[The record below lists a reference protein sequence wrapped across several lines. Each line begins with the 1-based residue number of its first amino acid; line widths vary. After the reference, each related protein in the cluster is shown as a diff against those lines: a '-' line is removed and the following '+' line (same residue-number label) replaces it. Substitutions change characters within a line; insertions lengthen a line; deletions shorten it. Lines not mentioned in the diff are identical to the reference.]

1 MFQRAG
7 KDMHTYLNIFK
18 KGEKKLSGNYRPV
31 YQASVL
37 RKILGKIRTKK
48 KKKKDDHIFVRNM

>member
-48 KKKKDDHIFVRNM
+48 KKER